1 MSGGPNFALGQL
13 RMAVA
18 GLALSTHE
26 MPERLANVYLL
37 YLRAVPAKGLPEEI
51 REDFEALHAEFARVA
66 PGGAVGSVLEA
77 GARLSEAV
85 ARDHVRRVLGMF
97 ERLCSRARESGG

>member
-1 MSGGPNFALGQL
+1 
-13 RMAVA
+13 MAVA

-37 YLRAVPAKGLPEEI
+37 YLRAVTIKEVPEEL
-51 REDFEALHAEFARVA
+51 REDFEALHAEFARMA
-66 PGGAVGSVLEA
+66 PGGRVGSVLEA

-97 ERLCSRARESGG
+97 ERACRRSEGSAGG

>member
-1 MSGGPNFALGQL
+1 MTGGPNFVLGQL

-18 GLALSTHE
+18 TLALSTHE
-26 MPERLANVYLL
+26 MPERLANVCLL
-37 YLRAVPAKGLPEEI
+37 YLRAVPAKGLPEDI

-66 PGGAVGSVLEA
+66 PGGAVGSVPEA

-85 ARDHVRRVLGMF
+85 ARDHVKRVIGMY
-97 ERLCSRARESGG
+97 ERVCRSAGG